1 MLPLNFLSGDRNLLI
16 ITRNYYE
23 KTTIK
28 LVGDLDL
35 IFVMNYNDI
44 LIFKVWNNIN
54 NIKQGQK
61 CAKTLFKNS
70 FQVKKV
76 TTNIMGKRNRGKIFK
91 GY

>member
-35 IFVMNYNDI
+35 IFVMTYNDI

-61 CAKTLFKNS
+61 CAKNLFKNS